1 MLRARRERA
10 DGSEVSYRVY
20 LAIMLAVIVVF
31 PLLRAVAIALVP
43 VLPAPSQAP
52 GIAAILSLLTALC
65 VLAGAHTGPAR
76 ATLPAIDLL
85 HTTPLPRAHL
95 LAGGAWRAFGLAA
108 GIGLLLAAIV
118 GAARLLGGELSAR
131 AALGLAAAGTGIG
144 ALAAALMLIGQAG
157 RGARSA
163 VAGALAVLAA
173 LQLAPQFAPQFAL
186 QFAPQLAP
194 GSASDPESGCGYG
207 LDPWS
212 GFARLLAGGSWSGAV
227 PALVAAA
234 IVAACAPWLLGRTR
248 RETLRDQALRWEA
261 VSIAAVTGDPRTA
274 LARLGAPVRMFR
286 GIRLRVSRSLTRA
299 IVRRD
304 LFGALRAPGRSL
316 AGLAGLVA
324 AGAATAWVAVG
335 TGGGAAVEDGS
346 RLWIAGVGGA
356 LALLAA
362 FLATAPLARGLSAA
376 GAGATG
382 LLPAAPGALILRHL
396 LVPGVVALLAMGVSA
411 AGVLAASVPAEGVP
425 GVLIA
430 LGEAA
435 ALAVAALLLRAL
447 AALKGTLPLRL
458 LAPVPTPLGDMSGLN
473 VLIWTL
479 DGAITAA
486 LCGALVAGAWAVG
499 AVPGAIVS
507 ALVLAG
513 LAFWVRGRLA
523 ADR

>member
-1 MLRARRERA
+1 MRGVRRMLRARRECA

-31 PLLRAVAIALVP
+31 PLLRAIAIALVP

-52 GIAAILSLLTALC
+52 GIAAILSLLTALG
-65 VLAGAHTGPAR
+65 VLASAHTGPAR

-85 HTTPLPRAHL
+85 HTTHLPRARL

-108 GIGLLLAAIV
+108 GIGLLLAGLV
-118 GAARLLGGELSAR
+118 GAARLLRGELSAP
-131 AALGLAAAGTGIG
+131 AALGLAAAGIGIG
-144 ALAAALMLIGQAG
+144 ALAAALMLIGQFG

-173 LQLAPQFAPQFAL
+173 LQLAL
-186 QFAPQLAP
+186 
-194 GSASDPESGCGYG
+194 GSASDPESGSGHG

-212 GFARLLAGGSWSGAV
+212 GSARLLVGGSWSGAV
-227 PALVAAA
+227 PALVAVA
-234 IVAACAPWLLGRTR
+234 IAAACAPWLLGRMR

-299 IVRRD
+299 IVLRD
-304 LFGALRAPGRSL
+304 LLGALRAPGRSL

-324 AGAATAWVAVG
+324 AGAAIAWVAVG
-335 TGGGAAVEDGS
+335 TGGGAPVEAGS

-356 LALLAA
+356 LALLTA

-382 LLPAAPGALILRHL
+382 LLPVAPGALILRHL
-396 LVPGVVALLAMGVSA
+396 LVPGALALLAMGVSA
-411 AGVLAASVPAEGVP
+411 SGALATSEPADGIAGA
-425 GVLIA
+425 LIV
-430 LGEAA
+430 LGEAV

-447 AALKGTLPLRL
+447 AALKGTLPQRL
-458 LAPVPTPLGDMSGLN
+458 LAPVPTPVGDMSGLN

-479 DGAITAA
+479 DGAINAA
-486 LCGALVAGAWAVG
+486 LCGALVADAWAVG
-499 AVPGAIVS
+499 AAPGAIVS
-507 ALVLAG
+507 VLVLAG
-513 LAFWVRGRLA
+513 LALWVRGRLA
-523 ADR
+523 AVR